1 MHPLV
6 PIIMALGAILFL
18 IGIIVQAWFGVK
30 RTSVIKLRGKEYKIW
45 QFVAITVG
53 SGVALFMLS
62 VLLPK
67 YMPYEPEKGSQ
78 LAQPTLPGNLKYELD
93 SILAS
98 LNIKNDIMLNAID
111 RFQVEYQAASQ
122 KGDKNTMDLLALE
135 IAYRI
140 RTELQNLGHA
150 ESRIERDVE
159 GILGI
164 LKQPAKPG
172 DGK

>member
-6 PIIMALGAILFL
+6 PIIMALGVILFL

-30 RTSVIKLRGKEYKIW
+30 RISIIKLRGKEYKIW
-45 QFVAITVG
+45 QFIATTVG

-62 VLLPK
+62 VLIPR
-67 YMPYEPEKGSQ
+67 YMPYEPEKGPQ
-78 LAQPTLPGNLKYELD
+78 LAQPALSGNLKYELD
-93 SILAS
+93 SVLAS
-98 LNIKNDIMLNAID
+98 LNIKNDTILNAID

-140 RTELQNLGHA
+140 RTELQTRGHA
-150 ESRIERDVE
+150 EGRIERDIE

-164 LKQPAKPG
+164 LKQPAKTG
-172 DGK
+172 NGQ